1 MACGE
6 TTLQLL
12 EEARRLRG
20 TASLAVSGGS
30 TPRPMLENMSAQ
42 SFDWRALEVF
52 QVDERCVPPEHHLSN
67 YRMIRQALAAPPVIH
82 RMQGELAGAAAAATY
97 EQEMGDIEFDVI
109 QRGMGADGHTASL
122 FPGLALPASKGGLVG
137 TIWVPS
143 MRQDRITLMPR
154 VLERARV
161 TLCLVTGAEKAD
173 ALHSVLRGARDTKL
187 WPAQISSPVMIWF
200 VDEAAG
206 ARLT

>member
-12 EEARRLRG
+12 DEARRLRG

-30 TPRPMLENMSAQ
+30 TPKPMLESMSAQ
-42 SFDWRALEVF
+42 PFDWNSIEVF

-67 YRMIRQALAAPPVIH
+67 YRMIRQALSAPSTIH
-82 RMQGELAGAAAAATY
+82 RMRGELLGSQAAALY
-97 EQEMGDIEFDVI
+97 EEEMGDIEFDVI

-122 FPGLALPASKGGLVG
+122 FPGLPLPSSKSGLVG
-137 TIWVPS
+137 TVWVPS
-143 MRQDRITLMPR
+143 VRQDRITLMPR

-161 TLCLVTGAEKAD
+161 TLCLVTGPEKAD
-173 ALHSVLRGARDTKL
+173 ALHEVLRGVRDTKL
-187 WPAQISSPVMIWF
+187 WPAQISSPVMMWF
-200 VDEAAG
+200 IDEAA
-206 ARLT
+206 AAKLQ